1 MIKRTMLLIPLLL
14 LTLLFVPHQAFAID
28 FTIPESTIDATLLEN
43 GDVSVKETHVYDFD
57 DDFNGLTRTLYQKEN
72 TEITNVEASEN
83 GQPLEVEQ
91 DGALYKIIRP
101 GSYETVTLNL
111 TYTITNGA
119 TVYQDVADFNWSFFD
134 SSGEVPYEDMTVII
148 HPPAETD
155 DVIAYG
161 KDETF
166 GKETIQEGGTV
177 QYSLGTVSDGSNG
190 FIRVAYPS
198 DLFTNATVVDE
209 EMKETILTNEQEV
222 KDEAAAFTSMQD
234 RLSNFAV
241 IFIPL
246 AGLLLFV
253 LILGSYLKSRQIY
266 KSFEQEYQ
274 AAKHIPK
281 QKLSMLATILY
292 TKSTLRPEAMAAGL
306 LDLMRKGFVKEHDT
320 NQFTLIQKEG
330 ASKSEQILI
339 EWLFDAVGDGK
350 SFSLQQL
357 ESYAKEKKNHE
368 AYQQYDHKWKTAIGQ
383 EMKEAN
389 LHQNKTAYRLTIGLA
404 SLIFVPLFVLF
415 PLYDLPMWLFFSI
428 LLFIGYVGYAIFYH
442 PRTTEGARIVY
453 EWNQFSKQA
462 ATIPTAEMTSWKQ
475 DDLMRAIIYGI
486 GTGDKNLKAKNTELE
501 EVFKGQP
508 QAMAAYSFD
517 VTTFIAISVVAQAS
531 MNTASSS
538 AAPSSSPSGGSPGG
552 GVGGSGGGSGAF

>member
-1 MIKRTMLLIPLLL
+1 MLKRTIMLIPFLL
-14 LTLLFVPHQAFAID
+14 LTFLFIPHQAFAID

-43 GDVSVKETHVYDFD
+43 GDVRVNERHVYDFD

-83 GQPLEVEQ
+83 GQPLKVEQ
-91 DGALYKIIRP
+91 DGALYKIMRP
-101 GSYETVTLNL
+101 GSYETVTLDL
-111 TYTITNGA
+111 TYTIANGA
-119 TVYQDVADFNWSFFD
+119 TVYQDIADFSWAFFD
-134 SSGEVPYEDMTVII
+134 SSGDVPYEDMIVII
-148 HPPAETD
+148 HPPAATD
-155 DVIAYG
+155 EVIAYG

-166 GKETIQEGGTV
+166 NKEEVQQDGTV
-177 QYSLGTVSDGSNG
+177 TFSIGNVSEGANG

-198 DLFTNATVVDE
+198 ELFSDATVVAQE
-209 EMKETILTNEQEV
+209 LRETVLTDEQEG
-222 KDEAAAFTSMQD
+222 KDEAAAFATMQD
-234 RLSNFAV
+234 RLSSFAIV
-241 IFIPL
+241 FIPF
-246 AGLLLFV
+246 AGLLLFI

-274 AAKHIPK
+274 ASKQIPK
-281 QKLSMLATILY
+281 QKLSMLATILF
-292 TKSTLRPEAMAAGL
+292 TKSMLRSEAMAAGL

-320 NQFTLIQKEG
+320 NQFTLIHRDD
-330 ASKSEQILI
+330 ALKSEQILI
-339 EWLFDAVGDGK
+339 EWLFDTVGDEK
-350 SFSLQQL
+350 TFSLQQL
-357 ESYAKEKKNHE
+357 ESYAKDKKNHE
-368 AYQQYDHKWKTAIGQ
+368 TYQQYDQRWKAAIR
-383 EMKEAN
+383 EEVKEAN
-389 LHQNKTAYRLTIGLA
+389 LLQNKTAYRLTIGLA
-404 SLIFVPLFVLF
+404 ALLFVPLFVLF
-415 PLYDLPMWLFFSI
+415 PMYDLPMWLFFSI
-428 LLFIGYVGYAIFYH
+428 LLFIGYAGYAIFYH

-462 ATIPTAEMTSWKQ
+462 ATLSATEMTSWKQ

-486 GTGDKNLKAKNTELE
+486 GTGDKNIKAKNTELE

-538 AAPSSSPSGGSPGG
+538 AAPSSPSGSSPGG

>member
-1 MIKRTMLLIPLLL
+1 MTKRILMLIPFLI
-14 LTLLFVPHQAFAID
+14 LTFLFVPQQALAID

-43 GDVSVKETHVYDFD
+43 GDVLVNETHVYDFD

-83 GQPLEVEQ
+83 GQPLEIEQ
-91 DGALYKIIRP
+91 EGALYKIMRP
-101 GSYETVTLNL
+101 GSYETVTLDL
-111 TYTITNGA
+111 SYTITNGA

-148 HPPAETD
+148 HPPVETD
-155 DVIAYG
+155 EVIAYG

-166 GKETIQEGGTV
+166 NKEAVQQDGTV
-177 QYSLGTVSDGSNG
+177 TFSIGNVSEGSNG

-198 DLFTNATVVDE
+198 ELFSNATVVDQE
-209 EMKETILTNEQEV
+209 LRETVLTDEQEV
-222 KDEAAAFTSMQD
+222 KDEAAAFASTQD
-234 RLSNFAV
+234 RLSSFAIV
-241 IFIPL
+241 FIPL
-246 AGLLLFV
+246 SGFVLFA
-253 LILGSYLKSRQIY
+253 LILGSYLKSRQLY

-274 AAKHIPK
+274 ASKGIPK

-320 NQFTLIQKEG
+320 NQFTLIHRDG
-330 ASKSEQILI
+330 ASKAEHILI
-339 EWLFDAVGDGK
+339 EWLFDTIGDQK
-350 SFSLQQL
+350 TFTLQQL
-357 ESYAKEKKNHE
+357 ESYAKDKKNHE
-368 AYQQYDHKWKTAIGQ
+368 TYQQYDHKWKTAIGQ

-389 LHQNKTAYRLTIGLA
+389 VHQNKKAYRLTVGLA

-415 PLYDLPMWLFFSI
+415 PMYDLPMWLFFSI
-428 LLFIGYVGYAIFYH
+428 LLFIGYIGYAIFYH

-462 ATIPTAEMTSWKQ
+462 ATLSATEMTSWKQ

-508 QAMAAYSFD
+508 QAMTAYSFD

-538 AAPSSSPSGGSPGG
+538 AAPSSSPSGSSPGG